1 MAVESHDRYADRSA
15 LSAGLS
21 RLSNRYLAVEM
32 PGEEGPDGKQHY
44 PAYASGCYYDRPESC
59 CTFCYLRKAFDS

>member
-1 MAVESHDRYADRSA
+1 MAVESHDGHPDSTRRS
-15 LSAGLS
+15 G
-21 RLSNRYLAVEM
+21 RLGRLTERYLSVEM

-44 PAYASGCYYDRPESC
+44 PAYASGCYYDRPETC